1 MLLRPPNI
9 FWNRVQP
16 NLGSAWLSLAQLG
29 SAWLNLAQLGSAFL
43 CFCFT
48 LFLSG
53 IVRPNLAS
61 FSPKPFGHVRIIA
74 VIRLFP
80 FRHSFTIQIL
90 IDFLFT
96 NLSDN
101 QLYSSLFKYHWEKP
115 ISFDLKWKCTPD
127 IGKTKLLSH
136 LIIFPSN
143 VQNPFPAIFK
153 VWKLD
158 RVIEYVCT

>member
-1 MLLRPPNI
+1 MLHCQATEDQNYSKSLIIKTSNTAILTIPASIKYSNPQLLEVFNSPKP
-9 FWNRVQP
+9 FTLTKPFPKSFP
-16 NLGSAWLSLAQLG
+16 NLTPRLSLAQLG

-53 IVRPNLAS
+53 IVSPNLAS

-101 QLYSSLFKYHWEKP
+101 QLYSSLFKYH
-115 ISFDLKWKCTPD
+115 
-127 IGKTKLLSH
+127 
-136 LIIFPSN
+136 
-143 VQNPFPAIFK
+143 
-153 VWKLD
+153 
-158 RVIEYVCT
+158 